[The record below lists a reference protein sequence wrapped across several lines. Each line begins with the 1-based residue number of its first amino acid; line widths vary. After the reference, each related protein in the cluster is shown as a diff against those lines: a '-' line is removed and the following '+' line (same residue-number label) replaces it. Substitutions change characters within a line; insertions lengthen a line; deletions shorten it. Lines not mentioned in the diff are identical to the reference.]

1 MISLNLK
8 IKTPVWTGD
17 IGTRSDLLQTTGI
30 IGSLRWW
37 TEAVLRGLGKYCC
50 DPVSD
55 DRCPKKVNDQ
65 KQYCASCLI
74 FGATGMRRLFRLEL
88 NGSTRVFYGGLIN
101 IKPDGRSRGW
111 YLGSG
116 IVGDIKLNII
126 PLDDSFNKNLILLPL
141 TIAAK
146 WGGIGAKTQHGYGVA
161 EVVNGLNIN
170 FEEFS
175 NSIESISSNQRL
187 STLGVGLRTGNAN
200 GLPKLDEMFFA
211 KVRLEVTDNNW
222 WKQVDGIKES
232 CADDARM
239 IKWVNSGSVPIA
251 PAIKNWLRFGKRITT
266 NKGKKIQ
273 DSLFKEVANRRISN
287 WLFGNSRANGK
298 TASKINISCAYRVEG
313 NLWEFRVWGWI
324 PKHNLPEGFDRD
336 GFLEKLKKALDGDGS
351 IRVPWGALLG
361 DRTENHK
368 LIVWREFES
377 SRDTVK
383 PNESKIGNY
392 IQSLLGGEEQ

>member
-37 TEAVLRGLGKYCC
+37 TEAVLRGLGKYCW

-146 WGGIGAKTQHGYGVA
+146 WGGIGAKRRGIARASGIPGQA
-161 EVVNGLNIN
+161 SSEVSPSWMAYLT
-170 FEEFS
+170 S
-175 NSIESISSNQRL
+175 AARL
-187 STLGVGLRTGNAN
+187 SI
-200 GLPKLDEMFFA
+200 P
-211 KVRLEVTDNNW
+211 
-222 WKQVDGIKES
+222 
-232 CADDARM
+232 
-239 IKWVNSGSVPIA
+239 
-251 PAIKNWLRFGKRITT
+251 
-266 NKGKKIQ
+266 
-273 DSLFKEVANRRISN
+273 
-287 WLFGNSRANGK
+287 
-298 TASKINISCAYRVEG
+298 
-313 NLWEFRVWGWI
+313 NL
-324 PKHNLPEGFDRD
+324 
-336 GFLEKLKKALDGDGS
+336 
-351 IRVPWGALLG
+351 
-361 DRTENHK
+361 
-368 LIVWREFES
+368 LIM
-377 SRDTVK
+377 
-383 PNESKIGNY
+383 
-392 IQSLLGGEEQ
+392 